1 MDENS
6 ERIELTSQ
14 GVGTY
19 WYQAPECFE
28 MSNNPP
34 MINSKVT
41 FFLINLL
48 QVDIWSVGV
57 IFFEILFGQKPFGH
71 DKSQQAILQDQTI
84 LNARE
89 VNFPQKP

>member
-34 MINSKVT
+34 MINSK
-41 FFLINLL
+41 
-48 QVDIWSVGV
+48 VDIWSVGV

-89 VNFPQKP
+89 VHFP